1 MFIAR
6 YWRAMRVMI
15 GADQRPAHGLALAWT
30 LLCAFALVFCSSNRA
45 EAGSRICRQLRAELA
60 SLQKGGSAGQ
70 QRRYDGAIARQNS
83 ELAKARAQ
91 ARDAGCGFSLFGGSI
106 SQCAALN
113 AAIDRMNAN
122 LDKLQRKRGQMGNG
136 SPRRQRSRLLAALEN
151 NECDQPTVEKRVQA
165 TDTPDS
171 GTEAGT
177 EKEALDA
184 AFIPL
189 PSGEF
194 RTMCVRT
201 CDGYFF
207 PMSNAAN
214 VGDFQR
220 DQSRCE
226 AGCPGTEMQVFYSR
240 GMTGDPAGMTSS
252 RTGRPYSELATAFL
266 YKRPD
271 QPLPQGCGCNAAQN
285 FKIIAGNPPAA
296 SPEPSAVSGVPFLPL
311 PTGKPDPAE
320 DPETQANA
328 AGHLDTEA
336 LRQLLKKADVSPV
349 SALPPEQRKVRVVGP
364 TFLPG
369 PEAAI
374 DLQAPAQK
382 QVR

>member
-1 MFIAR
+1 
-6 YWRAMRVMI
+6 MRVMI
-15 GADQRPAHGLALAWT
+15 GADQRPAQGRALAWT
-30 LLCAFALVFCSSNRA
+30 LLCAFALVCCSLFQA
-45 EAGSRICRQLRAELA
+45 EAASRTCRQLRAELA
-60 SLQKGGSAGQ
+60 SLQKGGGTGH
-70 QRRYDGAIARQNS
+70 QRRYDSAIARQNN

-122 LDKLQRKRGQMGNG
+122 LDKLQRKRAQMGNG
-136 SPRRQRSRLLAALEN
+136 SPRRDRSRLLAALET
-151 NECDQPTVEKRVQA
+151 NECDGKPTIEKPVRA
-165 TDTPDS
+165 TDEPNSETADRAE
-171 GTEAGT
+171 EA
-177 EKEALDA
+177 ALGA
-184 AFIPL
+184 AFV
-189 PSGEF
+189 PSPSRQF

-207 PMSNAAN
+207 PMSNAAT

-226 AGCPGTEMQVFYSR
+226 AGCPGTEMEVFYSR
-240 GMTGDPAGMTSS
+240 GLTGDPAAMTSS
-252 RTGRPYSELATAFL
+252 RTGRPYSDLPAAFL

-285 FKIIAGNPPAA
+285 FKIIAGNPPVARPEANA
-296 SPEPSAVSGVPFLPL
+296 SSGTPFLPT
-311 PTGKPDPAE
+311 PTNKPDPAE

-328 AGHLDTEA
+328 SGRLDIA
-336 LRQLLKKADVSPV
+336 AIRQLLKKPDASPA
-349 SALPPEQRKVRVVGP
+349 SALPPEQRKIRVVGP
-364 TFLPG
+364 TFLPD

>member
-1 MFIAR
+1 MT
-6 YWRAMRVMI
+6 
-15 GADQRPAHGLALAWT
+15 GAEHRLALAWT
-30 LLCAFALVFCSSNRA
+30 LFSVIVLALCSMDQA
-45 EAGSRICRQLRAELA
+45 EAASRICRQLRAELA
-60 SLQKGGSAGQ
+60 SLQKGGGAGQ
-70 QRRYDGAIARQNS
+70 QRRYDGAIARQNN

-91 ARDAGCGFSLFGGSI
+91 ARDAGCGFSLFGGSV

-113 AAIDRMNAN
+113 AAIDRMNVN
-122 LDKLQRKRGQMGNG
+122 LDKLQRKRSQMGNG
-136 SPRRQRSRLLAALEN
+136 SPRRDRGRLLAALDA
-151 NECDQPTVEKRVQA
+151 NECDGKTTTEKPLRA
-165 TDTPDS
+165 TRDEPDS
-171 GTEAGT
+171 ETEAGA
-177 EKEALDA
+177 EEAALGT
-184 AFIPL
+184 AFVPS

-207 PMSNAAN
+207 PMSNAATAS
-214 VGDFQR
+214 DFQR
-220 DQSRCE
+220 DQNRCE

-240 GMTGDPAGMTSS
+240 GMAGDPATMSSS
-252 RTGRPYSELATAFL
+252 RTGRPYSELPAAFL

-296 SPEPSAVSGVPFLPL
+296 KPEANAGSGAPFLPT
-311 PTGKPDPAE
+311 PTDKPDPAE

-328 AGHLDTEA
+328 SGHLDAATI
-336 LRQLLKKADVSPV
+336 RQLLKKPDVSPV
-349 SALPPEQRKVRVVGP
+349 SALPPEQRKIRVVGP
-364 TFLPG
+364 TFLPA

-374 DLQAPAQK
+374 DLQAPAPK

>member
-1 MFIAR
+1 MT
-6 YWRAMRVMI
+6 
-15 GADQRPAHGLALAWT
+15 GADRRQALAWT
-30 LLCAFALVFCSSNRA
+30 LLCVIALVFCSTKQT
-45 EAGSRICRQLRAELA
+45 EAASGICRQLRAELA

-70 QRRYDGAIARQNS
+70 QRRYDGAIARQNN

-91 ARDAGCGFSLFGGSI
+91 VRGAGCGFSLFGDSI

-113 AAIDRMNAN
+113 AAIDRMNTN
-122 LDKLQRKRGQMGNG
+122 LDKLQRKRAQMGKG
-136 SPRRQRSRLLAALEN
+136 FPRSDRSRLLAALET
-151 NECDQPTVEKRVQA
+151 NECDGKPTTETRIQA
-165 TDTPDS
+165 S
-171 GTEAGT
+171 GGQGRETGAAAE
-177 EKEALDA
+177 DA
-184 AFIPL
+184 ALGAAFVPS

-207 PMSNAAN
+207 PMSNRAT
-214 VGDFQR
+214 VSDFQR

-226 AGCPGTEMQVFYSR
+226 AGCPGTEIQVFYSR
-240 GMTGDPAGMTSS
+240 GVAGDPATMTSS
-252 RTGRPYSELATAFL
+252 RTGRPYSDLPAAFL

-296 SPEPSAVSGVPFLPL
+296 QSGANASSSSAFLPT
-311 PTGKPDPAE
+311 PTNKPDPAE

-328 AGHLDTEA
+328 SGQLDIA
-336 LRQLLKKADVSPV
+336 AIRQLLKKPDASPA

-364 TFLPG
+364 TFLPD

-382 QVR
+382 QAR